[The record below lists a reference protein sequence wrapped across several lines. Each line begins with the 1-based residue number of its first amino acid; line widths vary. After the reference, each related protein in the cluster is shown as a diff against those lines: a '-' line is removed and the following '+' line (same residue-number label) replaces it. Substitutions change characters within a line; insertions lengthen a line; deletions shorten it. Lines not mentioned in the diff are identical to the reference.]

1 MSKIKIIQII
11 ESCEEIYWK
20 GISHKTNQGLIGL
33 GNDGYIYALREE
45 DGKRYWKKICID
57 CIENK
62 VKIIQ
67 IIIYCQEH
75 YRDSIS
81 TDLIGLG
88 EDGCLYAL
96 KEYDKEY
103 YWEKIEISEEEFEF
117 GDEND

>member
-33 GNDGYIYALREE
+33 GSNGYIYALREE
-45 DGKRYWKKICID
+45 YGKRYWKKI

-88 EDGCLYAL
+88 NDGCIYAL

-103 YWEKIEISEEEFEF
+103 CWEKIEISKEEFEF